1 MQASSPSGAN
11 IRDIRH
17 LCKTLNIS
25 SLILKNN
32 PAFSKKHHFSMRNGP
47 FQRLKSTVSHPDTGL
62 IGLQNGHYQNAKC
75 VFSDYYI
82 GYIKRRN
89 LAEEAS

>member
-1 MQASSPSGAN
+1 
-11 IRDIRH
+11 
-17 LCKTLNIS
+17 
-25 SLILKNN
+25 
-32 PAFSKKHHFSMRNGP
+32 MRNGP
-47 FQRLKSTVSHPDTGL
+47 FQRPKNTVSHPNTGL

-89 LAEEAS
+89 RAKEVS